1 MNKVK
6 VGFQQDAIPQKLQK
20 TQVIIGKMTNNAAFP
35 KAQALLPALQT
46 SVDELSAAAQA
57 AQSSQDTT
65 RGLFGVQGQKEGAVD
80 SQLSALCND
89 VNAEANG
96 DETELASSGFEMAKD
111 TTTSVPVPGA
121 VTSFSL
127 TRGDY
132 PGTIDGHCHS
142 VKNARSYESGF
153 IVGAMPEGAWT
164 SGPSFFSSKFEWT
177 GLTSGTT
184 VWVRVRAV
192 GTAGAGP
199 WSDPLSIVVP

>member
-20 TQVIIGKMTNNAAFP
+20 TQVIIGKMTGNAAFP

-46 SVDELSAAAQA
+46 SLDELSAAAQS

-65 RGLFGVQGQKEGAVD
+65 RQSFGVQGQKESAVD
-80 SQLSALCND
+80 TQLAALCSD
-89 VNAEANG
+89 VNAEAQG
-96 DETELASSGFEMAKD
+96 DETDLASSGFEMARD
-111 TTTSVPVPGA
+111 TTTSAPIPGA
-121 VTSFSL
+121 VTAFSL

-132 PGTIDGHCHS
+132 PGTIDGHCHT

-153 IVGAMPEGAWT
+153 IVGAMPAGGWQG
-164 SGPSFFSSKFEWT
+164 GPTFFNSKFEWT
-177 GLTSGTT
+177 GFDSGAK

-199 WSDPLSIVVP
+199 WSDGISIVVP